1 MHFLHGCDIIIL
13 QLRRFI
19 QKGDMIMHIEKYKT
33 NGKYYLRLVENKR
46 IVQNGESV
54 NRKKLILSLGRYD
67 QYDDG
72 QPDYMTRLRQSFSE
86 GKPLIPALLPY
97 VKEAPKL
104 KVQIEFEQG
113 SPYCVASPKRFAP
126 CLLDTVFSALGL
138 DQLFASLK
146 HDSRM
151 EYDLQGIVRLLTYGR
166 ILDPASKI
174 ATMRQNEEY
183 YIPPVKSENETN
195 VYDALDVI
203 YENRQRII
211 RRMNTCIARGI
222 GRNTNTV
229 FYDVTNFF
237 FEVEEPDDDLVD
249 KEGNVIEKGLRK
261 MGVSKENRKQP
272 IVQMGLFLDDN
283 GIPISIEMFPG
294 NTLDHLTL
302 RTAMKHTVDTLD
314 LERFILI
321 ADRGMYSGTNMCH
334 VLNQGNGYIVSKSLK
349 KSTKKDREWVLDQEG
364 YTVVNPD
371 FKYKSRIVTR
381 TVTDED
387 GKTRKLQEKVVVY
400 WSQAFYAREKHENQ
414 SFLEFIEKLKANP
427 NGFRVSASQS
437 RSLRRFFKK
446 EVTHKDTGEILEA
459 SKLLAMIDD
468 EKLTEFNELMGYYQ
482 IVTSELKMDDREVI
496 DKYHGL
502 TRIEDQFREMK
513 GTLDTRPIYVNT
525 PEHIQAHLIIC
536 FMALTMLRV
545 MQHKIKKSLPAEKGK
560 DLNWSYGIP
569 GHRLSKALLNWQV
582 EQLSDE
588 YFRMVNVK
596 SEDIKL
602 ILYAFGLD
610 LPPKLF
616 TRGDLRSL
624 KSSISV
630 F

>member
-1 MHFLHGCDIIIL
+1 MFVEC
-13 QLRRFI
+13 F
-19 QKGDMIMHIEKYKT
+19 T
-33 NGKYYLRLVENKR
+33 NNGKPYLRLARSVR
-46 IVQNGESV
+46 ITKPDG
-54 NRKKLILSLGRYD
+54 RKVTQKQPVYNIGPLDR
-67 QYDDG
+67 YDDG
-72 QPDYMTRLRQSFSE
+72 EPNYVERLKQSFRD
-86 GKPLIPALLPY
+86 GTPLIAELQPY
-97 VKEAPKL
+97 VGDVPVKRY
-104 KVQIEFEQG
+104 QIEFTAG
-113 SPYCVASPKRFAP
+113 SKYCVSTPKRFAP
-126 CLLDTVFSALGL
+126 CLLDAVFSALGL
-138 DQLFASLK
+138 DQLFASIK
-146 HDSRM
+146 HGTKI

-166 ILDPASKI
+166 ILEPASKI
-174 ATMRQNEEY
+174 STMRQNGEY
-183 YIPPVKSENETN
+183 YTPLVKSDNEYN
-195 VYDALDVI
+195 VYDVLDVI
-203 YENRQRII
+203 YENRKQIM

-222 GRNTNTV
+222 GRNADTV

-237 FEVEEPDDDLVD
+237 FEIEEPDDEILDED
-249 KEGNVIEKGLRK
+249 GNVIEKGLRK

-272 IVQMGLFLDDN
+272 IIQMGLFLDDN

-302 RTAMKHTVDTLD
+302 RTAMKNTVDALD
-314 LERFILI
+314 LERFILV

-349 KSTKKDREWVLDQEG
+349 KSAKKEREWVLDQEE

-387 GKTRKLQEKVVVY
+387 GKKRKIQEKVVVY

-414 SFLEFIEKLKANP
+414 SFLDFIEKLKANP
-427 NGFRVSASQS
+427 NGFRVSAAQS
-437 RSLRRFFKK
+437 RSLRKFLKK
-446 EVTHKDTGEILEA
+446 DVVHKETGEILEA
-459 SKLLAMIDD
+459 SKLLTMIDD

-482 IVTSELKMDDREVI
+482 IVTSELEMDDREVI

-513 GTLDTRPIYVNT
+513 GTLDTRPFFVNT

-536 FMALTMLRV
+536 FIALTMLRV

-569 GHRLSKALLNWQV
+569 GNRLSKALLNWQV

-588 YFRMVNVK
+588 YFRMVNVD
-596 SEDIKL
+596 SDDIKL
-602 ILYAFGLD
+602 ILKAFGID
-610 LPPKLF
+610 LPLKLF

-624 KSSISV
+624 KSSITV